1 MEGERQRE
9 AELRRGEMPETLGS
23 ESVSTKRAR
32 MADVAG
38 RRRGEALTILSQHID
53 VEWLR
58 EGTV

>member
-1 MEGERQRE
+1 
-9 AELRRGEMPETLGS
+9 
-23 ESVSTKRAR
+23 